1 MRCDFIRP
9 LYLNPAVDTELG
21 LVRQGLPVSGIL
33 SCLPCHIKRGRR
45 TERGVPRRWKGLM
58 GVVARP
64 DVYATASAEPRP
76 SAPAGSPRPSKAV
89 NNNDIDCMIIYWIWL
104 KFYLNTT

>member
-1 MRCDFIRP
+1 MFI
-9 LYLNPAVDTELG
+9 LYYKARATYG
-21 LVRQGLPVSGIL
+21 GGA
-33 SCLPCHIKRGRR
+33 
-45 TERGVPRRWKGLM
+45 PRRWKGL
-58 GVVARP
+58 VRAVARP

-76 SAPAGSPRPSKAV
+76 NAPAGSTRLNPRPSKAV